1 MLFVINC
8 KDKVGALDVR
18 MANRP
23 DHVEYLNG
31 LGKKLKLA
39 GPYVDDNDQPI
50 GSMVVIEADNRQEI
64 EALANQ
70 DPYAKAGLFE
80 SVEITPWKW
89 VFNNPESA

>member
-8 KDKVGALDVR
+8 KDKTGALDVR

-31 LGKKLKLA
+31 LGDKLKLA
-39 GPYVDDNDQPI
+39 GPYVDSNDQPI
-50 GSMVVIEADNRQEI
+50 GSMVVIEADNHQEV
-64 EALANQ
+64 EALATQ

-80 SVEITPWKW
+80 TVEITPWKW
-89 VFNNPESA
+89 VFKNPEGS